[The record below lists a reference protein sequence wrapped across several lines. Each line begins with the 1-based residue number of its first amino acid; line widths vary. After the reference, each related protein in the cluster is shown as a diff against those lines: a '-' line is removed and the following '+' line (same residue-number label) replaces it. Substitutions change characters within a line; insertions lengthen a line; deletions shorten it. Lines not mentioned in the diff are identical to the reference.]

1 MGKIVSKLTGAD
13 KAAKAAREG
22 ARLQAEATRQA
33 SETAAASARE
43 SAAQAARQQEAAAAR
58 AAAEGRAADALKTP
72 VENPEVMLDEATD
85 ESAAGAARKRRQQFG
100 IGAGATGVNI

>member
-22 ARLQAEATRQA
+22 ARQQAEATREA
-33 SETAAASARE
+33 SERAAASARE
-43 SAAQAARQQEAAAAR
+43 SAAQAARQQEAYAAR

-72 VENPEVMLDEATD
+72 AENPEVRLDEATD

-100 IGAGATGVNI
+100 IGSGATGVNI